1 MAFFNHGG
9 FLALVEHHLAHIGAV
24 DVQDQKHH
32 KGDDNVCHGI
42 VKLGVAIAPELFLVN
57 S

>member
-1 MAFFNHGG
+1 M
-9 FLALVEHHLAHIGAV
+9 VEHHLAHIGAV